1 MKKYLFIGLLFLLF
15 GCSSPEKEDKVS
27 AIESNSSPTPSLSSA
42 NVNNATSSLNPE
54 ALPDLSN
61 TEKLGEV
68 SAENDLIDSFYFDG
82 NGVKI
87 SLTVVADKAC
97 FIYMRRSTPDR
108 LGEVEI
114 ESLQREKLGLW
125 RSYNT
130 QRLLTQPAGNRL
142 SVYSS
147 SEQLSSTYENPAIS
161 PEILVA
167 AKELKEREKS
177 FKLLLRQDLRASD
190 SARRIYVNQCQKLG
204 NFYYKEELPPLTDKE
219 RREFGRSVEK
229 STNN

>member
-15 GCSSPEKEDKVS
+15 GCSSPEKENKVS
-27 AIESNSSPTPSLSSA
+27 AIESNPSPTPSLSSA
-42 NVNNATSSLNPE
+42 NVNNATPSLNSE
-54 ALPDLSN
+54 VLPDLSN
-61 TEKLGEV
+61 KEKLGEV

-82 NGVKI
+82 NGVKV
-87 SLTVVADKAC
+87 SLTVAADKAC
-97 FIYMRRSTPDR
+97 FLYVRRSTPDR
-108 LGEVEI
+108 VGEVEI
-114 ESLQREKLGLW
+114 ESLRREKLGLW

-147 SEQLSSTYENPAIS
+147 SEELSFTYENPAVS
-161 PEILVA
+161 PEIFVA
-167 AKELKEREKS
+167 AKELKERAKS
-177 FKLLLRQDLRASD
+177 FKLLLRQDLGASD

-219 RREFGRSVEK
+219 RKEFGRSVEK
-229 STNN
+229 SINN